1 MMRKKELELLLE
13 KLKPIETP
21 KFKLEQYTTPSYLAA
36 ELLNLAFLNGDIK
49 RKTVADFGCGSG
61 RLAIGAALLG
71 AKKVIG
77 IDIDASA
84 IQQAKENLELV
95 KQLKRKRLN
104 IEFICSDIR
113 DINIQCDTVVQNP
126 PFGIRSKTSDIIFL
140 QKALLCA
147 KKIYSIHRN
156 GRKETRKF

>member
-1 MMRKKELELLLE
+1 
-13 KLKPIETP
+13 
-21 KFKLEQYTTPSYLAA
+21 
-36 ELLNLAFLNGDIK
+36 
-49 RKTVADFGCGSG
+49 
-61 RLAIGAALLG
+61 
-71 AKKVIG
+71 
-77 IDIDASA
+77 
-84 IQQAKENLELV
+84 ENLELV

-156 GRKETRKF
+156 GRKETRKFLINFIDSCGGRVLSI